1 MNDKN
6 RNDIKKRLE
15 ELRKDNNRNK
25 SNDKNNNSP
34 FFSSQW
40 IFAIIIIMT
49 FMFMFSGNVQNYFQL
64 RKEITYS
71 EFINKIKDGTF
82 KEIIEKD
89 EEVTSKIKENNKD
102 VIYTTRKTTSRIG
115 NDPIIIG
122 AIEEKKANLIVA
134 KPSGTGAF
142 LLLLINFL
150 PLIIIIGIS
159 VYFLR
164 KMTGSG
170 QGGGPGGMFGFG
182 KSRTEKLD
190 KKPNVKFSDVAGV
203 DGAKEELK
211 EVVDFLKNPEKYT
224 KAGARVPKGVLLLG
238 RPGTGKT
245 F

>member
-1 MNDKN
+1 MSDKN
-6 RNDIKKRLE
+6 KNDIKKRLE
-15 ELRKDNNRNK
+15 ELRKDNNRKK
-25 SNDKNNNSP
+25 SDDKNNNSP

-40 IFAIIIIMT
+40 IFAIIIIIT

-122 AIEEKKANLIVA
+122 AIEEKKASLIVA

-142 LLLLINFL
+142 LLLLMNFL
-150 PLIIIIGIS
+150 PLIVIIGIS
-159 VYFLR
+159 VYFLK
-164 KMTGSG
+164 KMTGNG
-170 QGGGPGGMFGFG
+170 QGGGPGGIFGFG

-190 KKPNVKFSDVAGV
+190 KKPNVNFSDVAGV

-211 EVVDFLKNPEKYT
+211 EVVDFLKNP
-224 KAGARVPKGVLLLG
+224 
-238 RPGTGKT
+238 
-245 F
+245 